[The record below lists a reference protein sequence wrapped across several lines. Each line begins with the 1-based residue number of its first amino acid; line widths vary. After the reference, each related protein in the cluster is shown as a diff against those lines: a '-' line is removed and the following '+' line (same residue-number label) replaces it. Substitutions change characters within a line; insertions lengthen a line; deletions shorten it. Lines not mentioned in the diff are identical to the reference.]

1 MEPGNEVVV
10 WGGKGLGL
18 GRVRVSPPQ
27 TTVRVTSLTD
37 IYFSITLQS
46 QETLAFL

>member
-1 MEPGNEVVV
+1 MGRERV
-10 WGGKGLGL
+10 GKGLGWL
-18 GRVRVSPPQ
+18 GLSRVRVSPPQ

-46 QETLAFL
+46 QETLVFL